1 MSVSSR
7 MPAFAYRDF
16 RFLWAGT
23 AASSISLW
31 TLLLANAYIVHKIS
45 GSSFWV
51 GVATFASMS
60 PYLIAPLGG
69 MVADRYERRYLVR
82 VTRLASFAVT
92 VVLAI
97 LAATDVLTVG
107 LVVGLAFAQ
116 GLVRSIEIPS
126 DQSLL
131 ANVVPASARANGIML
146 HTTTLQ
152 GSRAAGPLLAAP
164 LLGTTGVEGAYA
176 ISALFAL
183 ISFASM
189 SQVLTSS
196 RGGVEH
202 LGQVWTNLKTGAAYI
217 AGNRAVFSLIALVF
231 LHCALTMSYDAM
243 LPGFAETRLHEPGS
257 GFTVIN
263 AGVGIG
269 ALVGTFI
276 LSFMTGVRRG
286 PIYFICGVVSGVGP
300 LLMATTVNLA
310 NAVECAI
317 LMGSSQAMFMAL
329 TGVFLQEIVPDDIR
343 GRVMS
348 LNLMSAGGIMAVA
361 NLGFGSLADHTG
373 VPVLLAIPG
382 LVFLAVIVASLGT
395 GPYLRRVYRTGT
407 AMTPATA

>member
-1 MSVSSR
+1 
-7 MPAFAYRDF
+7 MPALAHRDF

-60 PYLIAPLGG
+60 PYLLAPLGG
-69 MVADRYERRYLVR
+69 MVADKYERRYLVR
-82 VTRLASFAVT
+82 VTRLASFAIT
-92 VVLAI
+92 VVLAV
-97 LAATDVLTVG
+97 LALTDVLTVW

-116 GLVRSIEIPS
+116 GIVRSTEIPADS
-126 DQSLL
+126 ALL
-131 ANVVPASARANGIML
+131 ANVVTPYARSNAIML
-146 HTTTLQ
+146 HTTTQQ
-152 GSRAAGPLLAAP
+152 GSRAAGPLLAGPILASA
-164 LLGTTGVEGAYA
+164 GVEGAYA
-176 ISALFAL
+176 IAAVFAL
-183 ISFASM
+183 LSFVSM
-189 SQVLTSS
+189 SQVRTSS
-196 RGGVEH
+196 RGGIEH
-202 LGQVWTNLKTGAAYI
+202 IGQVWRNLKEGASYI
-217 AGNRAVFSLIALVF
+217 AGNRAVFSLIGLVF

-243 LPGFAETRLHEPGS
+243 LPGFAENELHKPGG
-257 GFTVIN
+257 GFTVIS

-286 PIYFICGVVSGVGP
+286 PIYLICGIVSGGAP
-300 LLMATTVNLA
+300 ILMATTVHLV

-317 LMGSSQAMFMAL
+317 IMGASQAMFMAL
-329 TGVFLQEIVPDDIR
+329 TAVFLQEIIPDEIR

-361 NLGFGSLADHTG
+361 NLGFASLADHTG
-373 VPVLLAIPG
+373 IPVLFALPG
-382 LVFLAVIVASLGT
+382 LVFLAVIVFSLAA
-395 GPYLRRVYRTGT
+395 GPHLRRVYRTGT
-407 AMTPATA
+407 AIAAAPA